1 MPRPC
6 AFCPSTANISGEHVW
21 SDWMSKIFPLGNV
34 QFQRVAPDGTVLSEW
49 KAPELNLTANV
60 VCKPC
65 NETWMSDIEWQY
77 AKPAMSDLILGK
89 HVGAIGNARAR
100 GIAIFA
106 FKTAVIGNH
115 MLPENEEFFEVQQ
128 RYAFRE
134 SLLIPPKVAMWFF
147 GCAPEISGRFRDY
160 NVKFTDKHKT
170 ALTLNVCTFSVGQFG
185 FQVVAAK
192 TDSVPQIESLP
203 THPGLTVPFH
213 PILGERVS
221 WPRNV
226 VLGGE
231 AFDNFHA
238 RWNKVRFS

>member
-1 MPRPC
+1 MNRL
-6 AFCPSTANISGEHVW
+6 
-21 SDWMSKIFPLGNV
+21 FPLSKV
-34 QFQRVAPDGTVLSEW
+34 IFQRVTPEGEVLSHW
-49 KAPELNLTANV
+49 KSSELNLKANV

-65 NETWMSDIEWQY
+65 NNTWMSDIESQH
-77 AKPAMSDLILGK
+77 AEPAMSALILGK
-89 HVGAIGNARAR
+89 RVGAIGARRAR
-100 GIAIFA
+100 SIAIFA
-106 FKTAVIGNH
+106 FKTAVVANH
-115 MLPENEEFFEVQQ
+115 MLPEDEEFFDIAQ

-134 SLLIPPKVAMWFF
+134 SLVIPPKVAMWFF
-147 GCAPEISGRFRDY
+147 GCAPEISGKFRDY
-160 NVKFTDKHKT
+160 NVKFTDKAET
-170 ALTLNVCTFSVGQFG
+170 TLTLNVCTFSIGQFG

-192 TDSVPQIESLP
+192 TDSVPQVESIP

-238 RWNKVRFS
+238 RWNSVKLS